1 MKKGNIISDGTK
13 VSIIYKYSESDF
25 SNKNYALIGNFNEID
40 KLIEIV
46 DNTLSLVSINL
57 ISSCIST
64 IVSFKNTIIIDKKTL
79 TFQLFSRK
87 TLPFS
92 RVPYLYFHNNNY
104 ELSRYCSIENNKLSI
119 SCTFDKKILELF
131 KGISYTIVELIPG
144 CELPIDTGITMKF
157 DFENCEKIGK
167 NAICQKC
174 FSGYDYVKNE
184 NICKKRRN
192 KHLYNFLII
201 GLPIIWFFSFIIS
214 SIIICPERFDYKSC
228 SIIFSFFFGPIA
240 LIINIIIW
248 CK

>member
-1 MKKGNIISDGTK
+1 M
-13 VSIIYKYSESDF
+13 
-25 SNKNYALIGNFNEID
+25 
-40 KLIEIV
+40 
-46 DNTLSLVSINL
+46 VSINL

-87 TLPFS
+87 TLPFF

-119 SCTFDKKILELF
+119 SCTFNKKILELY
-131 KGISYTIVELIPG
+131 KGISYKIVELIPG

-184 NICKKRRN
+184 NIKKEGIN
-192 KHLYNFLII
+192 IY
-201 GLPIIWFFSFIIS
+201 
-214 SIIICPERFDYKSC
+214 
-228 SIIFSFFFGPIA
+228 IIF
-240 LIINIIIW
+240 
-248 CK
+248 